1 HYAAIVLE
9 KAMLRPLIAAG
20 GAITSLGYEGG
31 DDVAELVD
39 RAEQAVFAIGARRQH
54 QDAQAIR
61 EILKIQFREHRLPVP
76 GEGARDRGGDG
87 LQRPGPP
94 DGRVAGGGHDHRGGP
109 AGDGEDDVGAGRG
122 AARGGSTCRWRCSA
136 WRRAASSW
144 WRGCCAR
151 KPG

>member
-1 HYAAIVLE
+1 MGPRLDEYIRSRPACRLHDHVAEPVMAPPHYAAIVLE
-9 KAMLRPLIAAG
+9 KAMLRALIAAG

-31 DDVAELVD
+31 DDVAELVA

-87 LQRPGPP
+87 LQR
-94 DGRVAGGGHDHRGGP
+94 
-109 AGDGEDDVGAGRG
+109 
-122 AARGGSTCRWRCSA
+122 
-136 WRRAASSW
+136 
-144 WRGCCAR
+144 
-151 KPG
+151 